1 MGKYGSGSLR
11 DQLVALKGNRTSE
24 GKSENGTAQTPANT
38 SKKKPTSAGSAKKLP
53 PKAPTQSRVLAP
65 PKVTPP
71 PKIQKPTVD
80 FGSAGIT
87 IDSPEDDFKL
97 PVKWV
102 EHGIKTAIQPDDKT
116 KGRPLLSVTVGLD
129 FGTALTKAAVEINKE
144 RFIVDW
150 SGTYKSKDLFY
161 LAGEFSTSKAEDAFI
176 GRMLGAKTF
185 GDLKKAFLERD
196 GLADAE
202 SMANAATY
210 MSLVF
215 RYIRAWIYH
224 NLKEKLADRPLRWI
238 LRIGL
243 PTDRWDR
250 GSSLSKTYTKI
261 GKLAWEHSGRLKI
274 KRADVLQDLTTDV
287 QHTSSVELLEF
298 IPEFAAQIA
307 GYLNSPYR
315 QEHEMHL
322 LVDVGAGTVD
332 VACFQCV
339 PDKQNWTNR
348 LVVFSTG
355 VFKLGTYFLLLN
367 RIGPENAKKIS
378 KLASEPIPDAAAFAK
393 RMGVNEQA
401 VEEKDTAL
409 GQDLANK
416 IGQIIIASKKL
427 NPKHA
432 AFFGSVDRPTEKKA
446 PLVVI
451 LTGGGAAVATYQQ
464 AVRKAISQCNLA
476 EPRFIDLPKDNSLK
490 ELPNKSIGN
499 FGRVSVAAG
508 LTYQF
513 DNIEIFKP
521 KHIPAIETRT
531 TRAAKPDREE
541 LYGK

>member
-11 DQLVALKGNRTSE
+11 DQLVALKGNSTSQ

-38 SKKKPTSAGSAKKLP
+38 SKKKTTAAGSARKLS
-53 PKAPTQSRVLAP
+53 PKAPTQTRVLAP
-65 PKVTPP
+65 PKVTTP
-71 PKIQKPTVD
+71 PKAQKPTVD
-80 FGSAGIT
+80 FGSSAIT
-87 IDSPEDDFKL
+87 IDSPEANFKA
-97 PVKWV
+97 PAKWV
-102 EHGIKTAIQPDDKT
+102 DLGIKSAVRPDDKT
-116 KGRPLLSVTVGLD
+116 KGRHLSVTVGLD

-144 RFIVDW
+144 RFVVDW
-150 SGTYKSKDLFY
+150 SGTHNSKDIFY
-161 LAGEFSTSKAEDAFI
+161 LAGEFSTSRAEEAFI

-215 RYIRAWIYH
+215 RYIRAWVFH

-250 GSSLSKTYTKI
+250 GSSLSNTYRKI
-261 GKLAWEHSGRLKI
+261 GELAWQHSTSLEI
-274 KRADVLQDLTTDV
+274 KRADVLRALKTDV
-287 QHTSSVELLEF
+287 QPTSSVELLEF

-315 QEHEMHL
+315 REHDMHL

-367 RIGPENAKKIS
+367 RIGPANAKKIS
-378 KLASEPIPDAAAFAK
+378 KLASEPIPNAASFAK
-393 RMGVNEQA
+393 RMGINEQV
-401 VEEKDTAL
+401 VEEKDSAL
-409 GQDLANK
+409 EQDLANK
-416 IGQIIIASKKL
+416 IGEIIISSKRV
-427 NPKHA
+427 NPLHPT
-432 AFFGSVDRPTEKKA
+432 FLGSVDRRAERKA
-446 PLVVI
+446 PLVVM
-451 LTGGGAAVATYQQ
+451 LTGGGAEVRAYQQ

-476 EPRFIDLPKDNSLK
+476 EPHFIDLPKDNSLK
-490 ELPNKSIGN
+490 ELPKKSIGH

-531 TRAAKPDREE
+531 GRAAKPDREE